1 MGNGR
6 QGIAGNG
13 CTSRVWKG
21 DSFLR
26 EGKTNTQTRVLVFLL
41 SAPILFLVGHR
52 VKTMLM
58 DNFSRRINYLR
69 ISITDRCNLRCRYC
83 MPDEGIDLIPHDE
96 ILRYE
101 EILRVARLYGQLGI
115 NKIRLTGGEPLV
127 RKGALDLIRGILHIQ
142 EIEDLSLTTNG
153 VLLGEFAS
161 DLVRAGIKRIN
172 VSLDTLNREKFA
184 YITRGDRF
192 PEVRMGIEKAL
203 DMGLFPVK
211 LNVVAIKGFNDD
223 EILQFARLTL
233 EKPFTVRFIEF
244 MPTAGVDFWNRD
256 HVLTV
261 DMIQKEIGKLGTLI
275 PVDAEERDGPA
286 TRFRIEGAAGELG
299 FISPISSHFC
309 NNCNRLRLTP
319 DGKLRACL
327 FSDNEI
333 DLKSHVRND
342 CSDEKL
348 QDLLMAALRNKPQRH
363 TIDTSLFKKCQRHM
377 AAIGG

>member
-1 MGNGR
+1 
-6 QGIAGNG
+6 
-13 CTSRVWKG
+13 
-21 DSFLR
+21 
-26 EGKTNTQTRVLVFLL
+26 
-41 SAPILFLVGHR
+41 
-52 VKTMLM
+52 
-58 DNFSRRINYLR
+58 
-69 ISITDRCNLRCRYC
+69 
-83 MPDEGIDLIPHDE
+83 MPDEGIALIPHDE

-127 RKGALDLIRGILHIQ
+127 RKGALDLIRGILHIP

-153 VLLGEFAS
+153 VLLGEFAF

-261 DMIQKEIGKLGTLI
+261 DMIRKEIGKLGTLI
-275 PVDAEERDGPA
+275 PVYGEERDGPA

-363 TIDTSLFKKCQRHM
+363 TINTSLFKKCQRHM

>member
-1 MGNGR
+1 
-6 QGIAGNG
+6 
-13 CTSRVWKG
+13 
-21 DSFLR
+21 
-26 EGKTNTQTRVLVFLL
+26 
-41 SAPILFLVGHR
+41 
-52 VKTMLM
+52 
-58 DNFSRRINYLR
+58 
-69 ISITDRCNLRCRYC
+69 
-83 MPDEGIDLIPHDE
+83 MPDEGIALIPHDE
-96 ILRYE
+96 VLRYE
-101 EILRVARLYGQLGI
+101 EILRVASLFGQLGI

-127 RKGALDLIRGILHIQ
+127 RKGALDLIRGILQIQ
-142 EIEDLSLTTNG
+142 EIGDLSLTTNG
-153 VLLGEFAS
+153 VLLGEFAPE
-161 DLVRAGIKRIN
+161 LVRAGIKRIN

-203 DMGLFPVK
+203 DVGLFPVK

-256 HVLTV
+256 YVLTA
-261 DMIQKEIGKLGTLI
+261 DMIRREIGKLGTLI
-275 PVDAEERDGPA
+275 PVDSEENDGPA
-286 TRFRIEGAAGELG
+286 TRFRLEGAAGELG

-309 NNCNRLRLTP
+309 ENCNRLRLTP
-319 DGKLRACL
+319 DGKLRTCL

-333 DLKSHVRND
+333 DLRSHVRNH

-348 QDLLMAALRNKPQRH
+348 KGLLMAALRNKPQRH
-363 TIDTSLFKKCQRHM
+363 TIDTSLFRKCQRNM

>member
-1 MGNGR
+1 
-6 QGIAGNG
+6 
-13 CTSRVWKG
+13 
-21 DSFLR
+21 
-26 EGKTNTQTRVLVFLL
+26 
-41 SAPILFLVGHR
+41 
-52 VKTMLM
+52 MLM
-58 DNFSRRINYLR
+58 DNFARRINYLR

-83 MPDEGIDLIPHDE
+83 MPDEGIGLIPHDE

-127 RKGALDLIRGILHIQ
+127 RKGALDLIRGILQIQ

-203 DMGLFPVK
+203 DMGMFPVK

-244 MPTAGVDFWNRD
+244 MPTAGVDFWNFD

-261 DMIQKEIGKLGTLI
+261 DMIRKEIGKLGTLI
-275 PVDAEERDGPA
+275 PVDGEERDGPA

-327 FSDNEI
+327 FSDKEI

-363 TIDTSLFKKCQRHM
+363 TINTSLFKKCQRHM